1 MTVRISKPAF
11 NLRDK
16 LTQLDYDQ
24 VPYEKMPPGSFIQV
38 KQFTITNSDNSGF
51 LLQTSSSSFTATS
64 LLLAISPRFSSSKIL
79 INVNTS
85 SYCAGNNHTSYTI
98 YRDSTNLGGSTYGVA
113 DFTSSHTWRPFS
125 MMLLDAPQTTS
136 SVTYRVYGK
145 TLNNTLYMGGD
156 SDVHN
161 TITLMEVKQ

>member
-1 MTVRISKPAF
+1 MAVIVTKEEF
-11 NLRDK
+11 NLRSK
-16 LTQLDYDQ
+16 LNELNFST
-24 VPYEKMPPGSFIQV
+24 VPYEKMPSGSTIQV
-38 KQFTITNSDNSGF
+38 KQFTITNSDNGAF
-51 LLQTSSSSFTATS
+51 LLQTSSSSFTATP

-125 MMLLDAPQTTS
+125 MMLLDTPQTTS
-136 SVTYRVYGK
+136 SVTYRVYAR

>member
-1 MTVRISKPAF
+1 MVVHVQRPAF
-11 NLRDK
+11 NLR
-16 LTQLDYDQ
+16 
-24 VPYEKMPPGSFIQV
+24 EKINEISGKVSPNRMPPGSIIQV
-38 KQFTITNSDNSGF
+38 RQFTTTNSAEGGF
-51 LLQTSSSSFTATS
+51 LLQTSSSSFTETP
-64 LLLAISPRFSSSKIL
+64 LLLAITPKFSTSKIL

-98 YRDSTNLGGSTYGVA
+98 YRDSTNLGGSTYGVV
-113 DFTSSHTWRPFS
+113 DFTAAHTWRPFS
-125 MMLLDAPQTTS
+125 MMLLDTPQTTS

>member
-1 MTVRISKPAF
+1 MVVQVQRPAF
-11 NLRDK
+11 NLREK
-16 LTQLDYDQ
+16 LNEISGK
-24 VPYEKMPPGSFIQV
+24 VSPNRMPPGSIIQV
-38 KQFTITNSDNSGF
+38 RQFTTTNSAEGGF
-51 LLQTSSSSFTATS
+51 LLQTSSSSWTAS
-64 LLLAISPRFSSSKIL
+64 PLLLAITPKFSTSKIL

-85 SYCAGNNHTSYTI
+85 SYNGGNNHTAYTI

-125 MMLLDAPQTTS
+125 MMLLDTPQTTS
-136 SVTYRVYGK
+136 SVTYRVYAR

>member
-1 MTVRISKPAF
+1 MVVHVQRPAF
-11 NLRDK
+11 NLR
-16 LTQLDYDQ
+16 
-24 VPYEKMPPGSFIQV
+24 EKINEIGGPVLPSRMPTGSIIGV
-38 KQFTITNSDNSGF
+38 EKYTLTNSANGEF
-51 LLQTSSSSFTATS
+51 LLQTSSTSWTATP
-64 LLLAISPRFSSSKIL
+64 LLLAITPKLSTSKIL

-98 YRDSTNLGGSTYGVA
+98 YRGSTNLGGSTYGVA
-113 DFTSSHTWRPFS
+113 DFTAAHTWRPFS

-136 SVTYRVYGK
+136 SVTYRVYAR